1 MKLNRTHVA
10 AALASCL
17 AGTILAVPPALAGT
31 SAASAAAG
39 SPANPASLVRDPT
52 ALVDPFL
59 GTGSGGTVVGP
70 VDMFPGA
77 SAPFGMLAWSPD
89 TPSRPASGGYNY
101 ADSSTIGLSL
111 THASG
116 AGCGIAGDVPILPTI
131 GAIGTNPTAA
141 TEPFSHSAETAH
153 PGSYATTLGTGS
165 SAIGVSLAA
174 TTRTGIGEFSYP
186 ATTSA
191 NMLFKVGDSQAS
203 VNTAGVSVV
212 GDNEVTGSVSAGKFC
227 DMPNGYT
234 LYFAAEF
241 DRSFSGYGTWNG
253 TTVTTGDRTMTSRAT
268 SRTAGR
274 PAPANAARV
283 APPGTEA
290 KGSQQ
295 RTDLS
300 ASGPA
305 SGAWVSFDTST
316 NANVGM
322 KVAVSYVSTA
332 GAEANLRAEDPGW
345 SEPAVAAKTRAQ
357 WRGLLSEIRIGGGT
371 HDQQVQFYTAL
382 YHALLDP
389 STFSDA
395 NGEYLGMD
403 AKLHRTARGQTQYT
417 TFSGWDIYRDE
428 VPLLAAVAPAQT
440 SAMAQSLVND
450 AAQGGWLPK
459 WPVANGYTD
468 MMGGDSS
475 DAIIAEAYAFG
486 ARDFDTR
493 AALAAM
499 VKGATQVQSSSDL
512 GEGYYTERPGLAS
525 YLANGYVSNDEATS
539 GSAVPDGAS
548 LTLEYATDDYA
559 ISAFAKDLGVT
570 GTSRTFLGRS
580 QNWTSLYNVDSGYLQ
595 PRDDA
600 GNFPA
605 GDPVTAGLGSFGQSG
620 FQEGNAA
627 QYAWMVPQDLGG
639 LISAMG
645 GNSAVDA
652 RLDTYFT
659 QDNLGPNDPYYWAG
673 NEVDLLA
680 PWIYDYAGQPYKTQ
694 AEVHKL
700 LDDVY
705 SDTPGGEPG
714 NDDLG
719 AMSSWY
725 VWGALGMYPQT
736 PGSPVLVLG
745 APLFPRVQVN
755 LPGHHLALNAPG
767 ASDQGYITHMSVN
780 GKTGNRDW
788 LPAQDLTGA
797 SGGGA
802 TTVNLQISGTPDTK
816 WAAAPADAP
825 PSYASGPLSF
835 PPGVIPS
842 AVTTSPANLT
852 ATAGS
857 SAQATLTF
865 TLGVGAYG
873 SKAAGIQQL
882 HWTAQLPPGVT
893 VTPSSGTATVTNDV
907 ATVPVTFT
915 VAADAPQ
922 GFSSAGFALSSTPA
936 EPLPTLTVPLAII
949 GSGDTATVCT
959 TLGTAN
965 TDNGITQMEGGDGT
979 TAPVTEGGESGR
991 TTVQEVANDLNMY
1004 FQVDPRIA
1012 DNGDFAA
1019 TVAITYYD
1027 AGTNSWQLQYDK
1039 HGASAYTSVMSVTN
1053 TNTGTWKTVTA
1064 TLPDA
1069 AMAKAENNQADFR
1082 IASGSPVVVHS
1093 AQATIS
1099 GAGVLPMNLCPSG
1112 A

>member
-1 MKLNRTHVA
+1 VKLARKTRA
-10 AALASCL
+10 AALAACL
-17 AGTILAVPPALAGT
+17 SVILSAATLAAQPALA
-31 SAASAAAG
+31 
-39 SPANPASLVRDPT
+39 SPLAPGDGQATLVSDPT
-52 ALVDPFL
+52 ALVDPFI

-101 ADSSTIGLSL
+101 GDSSTIGMSL

-116 AGCGIAGDVPILPTI
+116 AGCGIAGDVPILPTT

-141 TEPFSHSAETAH
+141 TESFSHSSETAV
-153 PGSYATTLGTGS
+153 PGSYDTTLGAGS

-174 TTRTGIGEFSYP
+174 TTRTGIGDFSYP

-203 VNTAGVSVV
+203 VSTAGVSVV
-212 GDNEVTGSVSAGKFC
+212 GNNEVTGSVSAGKFC
-227 DMPNGYT
+227 DMPNSYK

-241 DRSFSGYGTWNG
+241 DRPFSGYGTWNG
-253 TTVTTGDRTMTSRAT
+253 STVTPGDRTMTSHAAASRAT
-268 SRTAGR
+268 RTA
-274 PAPANAARV
+274 PL
-283 APPGTEA
+283 GTEP

-300 ASGPA
+300 ATGPN
-305 SGAWVSFDTST
+305 SGAWVSFDTT
-316 NANVGM
+316 ANAQVGM

-332 GAEANLRAEDPGW
+332 NAEANLHAEDPGW

-357 WRGLLSEIRIGGGT
+357 WKSLLSEIEVGGGT

-395 NGEYLGMD
+395 NGQYLGMD
-403 AKLHRTARGQTQYT
+403 GKLHAVARGQAQYT

-450 AAQGGWLPK
+450 AQQGGWLPK
-459 WPVANGYTD
+459 WPVANGYTG

-475 DAIIAEAYAFG
+475 DAIIAESYAFG
-486 ARDFDTR
+486 ARDFDTM

-499 VKGATQVQSSSDL
+499 VKGATQVQSSGDL

-525 YLANGYVSNDEATS
+525 YLANGYAVNDSATS

-559 ISAFAKDLGVT
+559 ISAFAKDLGDT
-570 GTSRTFLGRS
+570 SRSRTFLSRS
-580 QNWTSLYNVDSGYLQ
+580 QNWTTLYNTDSGFLQ
-595 PRDDA
+595 PRDA
-600 GNFPA
+600 TGNFPP
-605 GDPVTAGLGSFGQSG
+605 GNPVTDGLSSFGQSG

-645 GNSAVDA
+645 GNAAADA
-652 RLDTYFT
+652 RLDTFFT
-659 QDNLGPNDPYYWAG
+659 QDNIGPNDPYYWAG

-680 PWIYDYAGQPYKTQ
+680 PWVYDYAGQPYKTQ
-694 AEVHKL
+694 AEVHGL
-700 LDDVY
+700 LDNVY

-725 VWGALGMYPQT
+725 VWGALGMYPET
-736 PGSPVLVLG
+736 PGAPVLVLG
-745 APLFPRVQVN
+745 APLFPEVQVN
-755 LPGHHLALNAPG
+755 LPGHHLTISAPG
-767 ASDQGYITHMSVN
+767 ASDQGYVTGLSVN
-780 GKTGNRDW
+780 GKTSDRDW
-788 LPAQDLTGA
+788 LPAQDLV
-797 SGGGA
+797 GGA
-802 TTVNLQISGTPDTK
+802 DGSTRLDMRISNTPDTG
-816 WAAAPADAP
+816 WAAAAADAP
-825 PSYASGPLSF
+825 PSYQSGPLSF
-835 PPGVIPS
+835 PAGVIPS
-842 AVTTSPANLT
+842 QVTSDPANLT

-865 TLGVGAYG
+865 TLGAGAYG
-873 SKAAGIQQL
+873 SKASGIQQL
-882 HWTAQLPPGVT
+882 HWTAQPPPGVT
-893 VTPSSGTATVTNDV
+893 VTPSSGTATVTNET

-915 VAADAPQ
+915 VASDAAQ
-922 GFSSAGFALSSTPA
+922 GFSSASFALSSTPA

-949 GSGDTATVCT
+949 GAGDTATVCT
-959 TLGTAN
+959 TLGATN

-979 TAPVTEGGESGR
+979 TAPVTEAGESGR
-991 TTVQEVANDLNMY
+991 TTVQEVVNDLNMY

-1012 DNGDFAA
+1012 DNGDFSA
-1019 TVAITYYD
+1019 TVTITYYD
-1027 AGTNSWQLQYDK
+1027 SGTNSWQLQYDK
-1039 HGASAYTSVMSVTN
+1039 HGASAYTPVMNVTN
-1053 TNTGTWKTVTA
+1053 TNTGTWKTATA

-1069 AMAKAENNQADFR
+1069 AIAKAENNQADFR
-1082 IASGSPVVVHS
+1082 IASGSPVIVHS
-1093 AQATIS
+1093 ALATIT
-1099 GAGVLPMNLCPSG
+1099 GTGVLPMNLCPSG

>member
-1 MKLNRTHVA
+1 VKLPRTSWA
-10 AALASCL
+10 AALAACL
-17 AGTILAVPPALAGT
+17 SATMLAAQPALAGT
-31 SAASAAAG
+31 IAPDASQTQ
-39 SPANPASLVRDPT
+39 LITDPT
-52 ALVDPFL
+52 ALVDPFI

-101 ADSSTIGLSL
+101 SDSSTIGMSL

-116 AGCGIAGDVPILPTI
+116 AGCGIAGDVPILPTV

-141 TEPFSHSAETAH
+141 TEPFSHSSETAH
-153 PGSYATTLGTGS
+153 PGSYATMLGTGPE
-165 SAIGVSLAA
+165 AIGVSLAA
-174 TTRTGIGEFSYP
+174 TTRTGIGDFSYP

-191 NMLFKVGDSQAS
+191 NMLFKVGDSQATVS
-203 VNTAGVSVV
+203 TADVSVV
-212 GDNEVTGSVSAGKFC
+212 GDDEVTGSVSAGKFC
-227 DMPNGYT
+227 DMPNSYT

-241 DRSFSGYGTWNG
+241 DRPFSGYGTWNG
-253 TTVTTGDRTMTSRAT
+253 STVTPGDRTMTSHAT
-268 SRTAGR
+268 AARTAR
-274 PAPANAARV
+274 TAPL
-283 APPGTEA
+283 GTEP
-290 KGSQQ
+290 KGTQQ

-300 ASGPA
+300 ASGPN
-305 SGAWVSFDTST
+305 SGAWVSFDTTSD
-316 NANVGM
+316 AHVGM
-322 KVAVSYVSTA
+322 KVSVSYVSTA
-332 GAEANLRAEDPGW
+332 NAEANLRAEDPGW
-345 SEPAVAAKTRAQ
+345 NEPAVAAKTRAQ
-357 WRGLLSEIRIGGGT
+357 WRSLLSEIRIGGGT
-371 HDQQVQFYTAL
+371 QDQQVQFYTAL

-395 NGEYLGMD
+395 NGQYLGMD
-403 AKLHRTARGQTQYT
+403 GKLHRTARGQAQYT

-450 AAQGGWLPK
+450 ARQGGWLPK
-459 WPVANGYTD
+459 WPVANGYTG

-486 ARDFDTR
+486 ARGFDAK

-499 VKGATQVQSSSDL
+499 VKGATQVQDGDDL
-512 GEGYYTERPGLAS
+512 GQGYYTERPGLAP
-525 YLANGYVSNDEATS
+525 YLAKGYVPNDAATS

-548 LTLEYATDDYA
+548 VTLEYATDDFA
-559 ISAFAKDLGVT
+559 ISAFASSLGAT
-570 GTSRTFLGRS
+570 GTSRAFLRRS
-580 QNWTSLYNVDSGYLQ
+580 QNWTSLYNTDSGFLQ

-600 GNFPA
+600 GNFPP
-605 GDPVTAGLGSFGQSG
+605 GNPVTDGLSSFGQSG

-645 GNSAVDA
+645 GNAAADA
-652 RLDTYFT
+652 RLDTFFT
-659 QDNLGPNDPYYWAG
+659 QDNVGPNDPYYWAG
-673 NEVDLLA
+673 NEVDILA

-705 SDTPGGEPG
+705 ADTPGGEPG

-725 VWGALGMYPQT
+725 VWGALGMYPET
-736 PGSPVLVLG
+736 PGAPVLVLG
-745 APLFPRVQVN
+745 APLFPEVRMN
-755 LPGHHLALNAPG
+755 LPGRHLTLSAPG
-767 ASDQGYITHMSVN
+767 ASDQGYVTHLSVN
-780 GKTGNRDW
+780 GKTSDRDW

-797 SGGGA
+797 GGP
-802 TTVNLQISGTPDTK
+802 TTVDMRISGTPDTG
-816 WAAAPADAP
+816 WAAAAADAP
-825 PSYASGPLSF
+825 PSYQSGPLSF
-835 PPGVIPS
+835 PAGVIPS
-842 AVTTSPANLT
+842 QVSSDPANLT

-873 SKAAGIQQL
+873 SKASGIQQL
-882 HWTAQLPPGVT
+882 HWTAQPPPGVT
-893 VTPSSGTATVTNDV
+893 VTPSSGTTTVSDDV

-915 VAADAPQ
+915 VASNAAQ
-922 GFSSAGFALSSTPA
+922 GFSSASFALSSTPT

-949 GSGDTATVCT
+949 GAGDTATVCT

-991 TTVQEVANDLNMY
+991 TTVEEVANDLNMY

-1019 TVAITYYD
+1019 TVTITYYD
-1027 AGTNSWQLQYDK
+1027 SGTSSWQLQYDK
-1039 HGASAYTSVMSVTN
+1039 HGASAYTPVMNVTN
-1053 TNTGTWKTVTA
+1053 TGTGTWKTVTA

-1082 IASGSPVVVHS
+1082 IASGSPVIVGS
-1093 AQATIS
+1093 ALATIT